1 MKNYVIVAVLAYS
14 LKKDMGWLKLAS
26 IDGRAWGDLGAHFDK
41 DKFGSI
47 FNAPGLYKIDFVNK
61 AGFGENAKYQVV
73 EAEKVGSFEELIE
86 LAENAA

>member
-14 LKKDMGWLKLAS
+14 LKNDMGWLKLAS

>member
-41 DKFGSI
+41 GSS
-47 FNAPGLYKIDFVNK
+47 APVTSSVLFSSK
-61 AGFGENAKYQVV
+61 
-73 EAEKVGSFEELIE
+73 
-86 LAENAA
+86 